1 MSNNTPPRI
10 YNKAG
15 QRVQVQDKS
24 WYTVQASGDAEQRT
38 IEVFVYGEIG
48 YWGITA
54 SQFVQDLRAM
64 DDGVSPVIVAFNS
77 VGGDLF
83 DGLAMHNALSRLGE
97 RCTGR
102 IDALAAS
109 AASVAVCGAHK
120 VVIASNAMLM
130 IHNPWTY
137 AAGDADSFRKVA
149 DVLDQTMEAIIAAY
163 KSKAPD
169 INEEA
174 LRDMVAAETWLTAS
188 EAVALGLADEVGDG
202 IQVKACLGQGSVMQ
216 RYQHTPAELLAQ
228 LDDEA
233 VNVLTDCEATPDQS
247 EEAPEPAPELEPHDP
262 TAPVVDSAK
271 LALMITQRCAE
282 SGISNLVAPLL
293 SSTKLESEEIVQAGL
308 TRAKAVHDLCV
319 AARLPE
325 FSAEYVAAGLDA
337 PAVRARLFDK
347 IVSSGNG
354 FEIDNSLPLNQ
365 DPAPKVLA
373 KQPDPPSI
381 WAARQAAHVGPSKS
395 AKGARA

>member
-1 MSNNTPPRI
+1 MSKKARPRI
-10 YNKAG
+10 YNRAG
-15 QRVQVQDKS
+15 KRIEVQDKT
-24 WYTVQASGDAEQRT
+24 WYALQASGEATERV

-48 YWGITA
+48 AWGITA
-54 SQFVQDLRAM
+54 NQFVQDLRAM
-64 DDGVSPVIVAFNS
+64 DDGVSPVIAAFNS
-77 VGGDLF
+77 IGGDLF

-109 AASVAVCGAHK
+109 AASVAVCGAHR

-137 AAGDADSFRKVA
+137 AAGDAEDFRKVA

-163 KSKAPD
+163 KAKAPD
-169 INEEA
+169 IDEVE
-174 LRDMVAAETWLTAS
+174 LRRLVAAETWLTAN

-202 IQVKACLGQGSVMQ
+202 VKVKACLGQGAVLQ
-216 RYQHTPAELLAQ
+216 RFQNAPPELLAQ
-228 LDDEA
+228 LDE
-233 VNVLTDCEATPDQS
+233 P
-247 EEAPEPAPELEPHDP
+247 PEPDPELEPVDQP
-262 TAPVVDSAK
+262 QVPPVVDSAK
-271 LALMITQRCAE
+271 LALMITQRCTAA
-282 SGISNLVAPLL
+282 GISNLIEPLL
-293 SSTKLESEEIVQAGL
+293 NSTQLESEEIVIAGL
-308 TRAKAVHDLCV
+308 ARAKAVNDLCV

-337 PAVRARLFDK
+337 AAVRARLFDK
-347 IVSSGNG
+347 IVTSGKG
-354 FEIDNSLPLNQ
+354 FEIDNSLPLAD

-373 KQPDPPSI
+373 KQPDPNSI
-381 WAARQAAHVGPSKS
+381 WAARQAAQTGTARD